1 MKAYIGRIMRGSV
14 LLAFC
19 VAGLFAMPAAG
30 AFGSNAAPAAPLDLT
45 SYTTVADQP
54 GSSSFANQF
63 DLGLPELPMLSYGP
77 PVRGSLNGFDTA
89 GHVTILDNV
98 SLGFGV
104 TTDVATRVNP
114 GDAANNNDA
123 LFFSAPA
130 LNGPYASLTN
140 GGAFA
145 AVNFDLTDDLHF
157 VIGGTSLA
165 SELDAPTGATSTV
178 ARVGGQ
184 LLPYDMRGAN
194 SILAG
199 INLEF
204 GPLGGV
210 TFTGSQTSEHQ
221 SVLGNFDP
229 AVHSADTTA
238 LDTSAHLQL
247 GGGWVTTASFSA
259 GITKL
264 DMKPGFGVASN
275 DLNTRSYGL
284 SVAKRGLFGNDAMG
298 VAITRPAPGSA
309 DSEFA
314 LMSADDARPQ
324 FFAGNRLLDG
334 QSPETDFEVGYVTTF
349 LDGSV
354 ALQANAAYQV
364 NFAGQSGTNAVS
376 LLSRAKIKF

>member
-1 MKAYIGRIMRGSV
+1 MKAYNGRIMRGSV
-14 LLAFC
+14 LLALC
-19 VAGLFAMPAAG
+19 VAGLFATSATG
-30 AFGSNAAPAAPLDLT
+30 ALGGSAPAAPLDLN

-54 GSSSFANQF
+54 ATSSFANQF
-63 DLGLPELPMLSYGP
+63 DLGLPELPMVSYGP

-89 GHVTILDNV
+89 GHVTILDNL
-98 SLGFGV
+98 SLGFGSG
-104 TTDVATRVNP
+104 DVAARLNP
-114 GDAANNNDA
+114 NPIGADDA
-123 LFFSAPA
+123 LF
-130 LNGPYASLTN
+130 LT
-140 GGAFA
+140 
-145 AVNFDLTDDLHF
+145 
-157 VIGGTSLA
+157 S
-165 SELDAPTGATSTV
+165 SSLDAPYAALGNGGVFGAANYELADGLHAVLGFASLDDEMQSYPMGLTSTI
-178 ARVGGQ
+178 ARMGGGA
-184 LLPYDMRGAN
+184 LPYDTRSAN
-194 SILAG
+194 SILGG

-204 GPLGGV
+204 APWGGV
-210 TFTGSQTSEHQ
+210 TFTGSQTSEQ
-221 SVLGNFDP
+221 NGVLGSYNP
-229 AVHSADTTA
+229 AIRSADTSA
-238 LDTSAHLQL
+238 LDMSAHLQL
-247 GGGWVTTASFSA
+247 GGGWITTASVSA

-275 DLNTRSYGL
+275 DINTRSYAF

-298 VAITRPAPGSA
+298 VAISRPAAGSA